1 MPLKYSSGVSLL
13 MAANSTMQVDR
24 LPMSNRL
31 AASVSAN
38 SFAVMM
44 PFLMRATIKR
54 PLILQSSVAVMPDT
68 AKEKRIWKRAV
79 STITNRWITETV
91 SATRIQIRIIE
102 KLPTKMEET
111 R

>member
-1 MPLKYSSGVSLL
+1 MPLKYSNGVNLS

-44 PFLMRATIKR
+44 PFLMHATIKR
-54 PLILQSSVAVMPDT
+54 PLIFQSSVEVMPDT
-68 AKEKRIWKRAV
+68 TKEERIWKRAV
-79 STITNRWITETV
+79 STITNRWIIETV
-91 SATRIQIRIIE
+91 SAMRIQIRIIE